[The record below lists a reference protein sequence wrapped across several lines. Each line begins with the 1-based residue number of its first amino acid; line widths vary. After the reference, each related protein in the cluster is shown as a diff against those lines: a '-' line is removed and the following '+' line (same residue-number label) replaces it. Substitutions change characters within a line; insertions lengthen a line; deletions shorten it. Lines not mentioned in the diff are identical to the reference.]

1 MLLLAKYD
9 IYQYLCSAKFNHL
22 IVMKHLSHIY
32 LSFLLLVAVLTG
44 CDNNNN
50 PTSKALEGISL
61 NKAKIEVEVNGT
73 YKLKV
78 WYEPEEAE
86 ELAPEVIWESSK
98 PKIAS
103 VDDNGEVT
111 GKAEGTATITA
122 TCGKFIAE
130 CNVTVL
136 PEPDPVPVESIT
148 LQQTEMELFLNE
160 TFQFLVTYSPAESER
175 TAQAIKWSSSDE
187 TVVSID
193 TEGYATALALGTAT
207 VKAECGSK
215 TATCVVTVASQGIAV
230 TPESVTIP
238 AEGGLITVQVRT
250 PSAWEAEYTADWLT
264 LYTTSGSGSENVQ
277 IQVAASTGNLQR
289 VASVTFKN
297 DVATAIL
304 TITREGS
311 IASFSVS
318 ATTKVQFSQGNLQ
331 CMPDDS
337 YDYTASKSQWRFAAN
352 QWEYIGKDNEKI
364 ETFTPMTTWIDL
376 FGWGTSGWDQQNKY
390 TWPGCDDNGHTENY
404 GNGVTNIN
412 NSKYDWGVFCKIGSD
427 PAGTWRTL
435 THEEWNYLISERE
448 NASSLYSIATVNNVA
463 GLVLLPDNWETM
475 TDISFTSH
483 AAGYS
488 TNNLSEKQ
496 WSQMEGAGA
505 VFLPAAGYRNY
516 KYLFD
521 VGLGFYWSSS
531 YSTLWP
537 EFPNNKVERAF
548 ILLFGETNSG
558 YPVITNSGEP
568 VITDTQR
575 AWGMSVRL
583 VKDVK

>member
-22 IVMKHLSHIY
+22 NVMKHLSHIY

-44 CDNNNN
+44 CDNNN

-160 TFQFLVTYSPAESER
+160 TFQFLVTYSPVESER
-175 TAQAIKWSSSDE
+175 TAEAIKWSSSDE

-193 TEGYATALALGTAT
+193 SEGYATALALGTAT
-207 VKAECGSK
+207 ITAACGSK
-215 TATCVVTVASQGIAV
+215 TATCAVTVASQGIAV
-230 TPESVTIP
+230 TPESLVAP
-238 AEGGLITVQVRT
+238 SEGGTFTVQVRT
-250 PSAWEAEYTADWLT
+250 PTAWEAEYSGDWLT
-264 LYTTSGSGSENVQ
+264 VMPISGTSSEEVIINVSH
-277 IQVAASTGNLQR
+277 STSSIQR

-297 DVATAIL
+297 EVASAVL
-304 TITREGS
+304 TITREGT

-318 ATTKVQFSQGNLQ
+318 ATSKVQFAPGNLQ
-331 CMPDDS
+331 CLPDDNFN
-337 YDYTASKSQWRFAAN
+337 YTASKSQWRFAAN
-352 QWEYIGKDNEKI
+352 QWDYIGKDNEKI
-364 ETFTPMTTWIDL
+364 QAKMTTWIDL
-376 FGWGTSGWDQQNKY
+376 FGWGTSGWNQENKY
-390 TWPGCDDNGHTENY
+390 TWPGTYDNQYTERY
-404 GNGVTNIN
+404 GNGKTNI
-412 NSKYDWGVFCKIGSD
+412 SDSQYDWGVFCKIGGD

-435 THEEWNYLISERE
+435 THEEWKYLISERE
-448 NASSLYSIATVNNVA
+448 NASSLYSIATVNNVS
-463 GLVLLPDNWETM
+463 GLILLPDNWETIA
-475 TDISFTSH
+475 DVSFTTQASN
-483 AAGYS
+483 YS
-488 TNNLSEKQ
+488 TNNLSDKQ
-496 WSQMEGAGA
+496 WLQMEGAGA
-505 VFLPAAGYRNY
+505 VFLPAAGQRNRQSFSAY
-516 KYLFD
+516 NVSSD
-521 VGLGFYWSSS
+521 GNVGYYWSSS
-531 YSTLWP
+531 YDTLWP
-537 EFPNNKVERAF
+537 EYADTESQEAIMLRFDES
-548 ILLFGETNSG
+548 NSG
-558 YPVITNSGEP
+558 KPSISDNYRCRGI
-568 VITDTQR
+568 
-575 AWGMSVRL
+575 SVRL